1 MAYLKQIFEQFGK
14 VNRVYLQTVIPLA
27 SSSKYAFVTFEDPSS
42 VTKAIKQNEKLA
54 IGRSLLRIELS
65 TGKDYSRNDWLNPES
80 NGIVIKNLSKS
91 TNKSDLHNL
100 LNTFGSTTC
109 ITPLNRAPYSVSLL
123 IFTGKR
129 R

>member
-54 IGRSLLRIELS
+54 IGRSLLKIGLS
-65 TGKDYSRNDWLNPES
+65 TGEDYSRNDKINPES
-80 NGIVIKNLSKS
+80 SGIVIKNLSKS

-129 R
+129 M